1 MSAAEVVRLHVQMLG
16 LSERLIREHR
26 DSLAAG
32 AVIRAVAAARDEL
45 RGAGGGTDL
54 LDAVEA
60 SARRRLSR
68 QLNGV

>member
-1 MSAAEVVRLHVQMLG
+1 MSAAEVVRQHVELLR

-45 RGAGGGTDL
+45 RSADQGLDL
-54 LDAVEA
+54 LVAVEA
-60 SARRRLSR
+60 SARRRLR
-68 QLNGV
+68 LLLDPV